1 MPWCSLA
8 SKSYKA
14 LCGCLITRFAG
25 SDQSA
30 VGDHVRQE
38 AVVQHCLQE
47 LQGSL
52 RQRSLLAGTDHDAV
66 GDHVWQEALGQD
78 CLQEFKGSLRQRTL
92 LAGMTKAL

>member
-1 MPWCSLA
+1 MQPP
-8 SKSYKA
+8 
-14 LCGCLITRFAG
+14 
-25 SDQSA
+25 
-30 VGDHVRQE
+30 
-38 AVVQHCLQE
+38 LQE
-47 LQGSL
+47 FKGSL